1 MIKNYTIE
9 YKGFRLTY
17 YKTNY
22 GSLFS
27 ARRLLALNRGRER
40 FSNYIDNYISP
51 ELTVKLPFKGTRAVT
66 CVGLKGFQQIFA
78 DCPDEVLERML
89 MLTGIVTG
97 DLPAATDIKVEGC
110 QDITQDNT
118 QDRKTK
124 DSFSSDVMVSE
135 IKQLR
140 EQFHMMSEEVKK
152 LRKEMFTFRQQLA
165 SSPHPCVSN
174 KF

>member
-1 MIKNYTIE
+1 MIKNYTLD
-9 YKGFRLTY
+9 YKGFRLVY

-40 FSNYIDNYISP
+40 FSNYITNYISP

-97 DLPAATDIKVEGC
+97 DLPAAADIKVEGYH
-110 QDITQDNT
+110 DNT
-118 QDRKTK
+118 QDTEIK

-140 EQFHMMSEEVKK
+140 EQFHMMSEEIKK
-152 LRKEMFTFRQQLA
+152 LRKEMLTFRQQLVN
-165 SSPHPCVSN
+165 SQHPCVNN